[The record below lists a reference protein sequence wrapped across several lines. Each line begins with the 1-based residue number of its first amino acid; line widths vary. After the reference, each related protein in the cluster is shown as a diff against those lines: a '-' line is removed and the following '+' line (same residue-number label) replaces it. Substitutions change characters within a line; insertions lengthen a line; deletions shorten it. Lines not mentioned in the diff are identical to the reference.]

1 MVLPLTLKLRPDAPR
16 MANLRSLIE
25 ANGKDA
31 VLAALC
37 EALEKRT
44 LRPEH
49 FNLKELAETV
59 WPAYRQVCDPRSQA
73 GGLFGAPTLQGLS
86 EDAIDSTMFSNIT
99 GQIMF
104 TKVMEGFIEADEGVF
119 EKICTVVPTKFNGEK
134 IPGISPPTADGYEVA
149 EGAEFDQGQV
159 IEDYIETPVTTKRGQ
174 IIYVT
179 KEAVFFDRT
188 NMLLQQAG
196 KVGERLATKRL
207 KLMIDVVAGVVN
219 PFKWRGV
226 AKNTYQNAL
235 GDWINELASN
245 ALVDW
250 TDIDAIYVLAAKM
263 TDPNT
268 SEPLSL
274 SLPDVLVPPHLAAT
288 AKRIMRA
295 TEIRYGDSDSATGTQ
310 TIASNPVADL
320 GQNIVVS
327 SQLYHRLVASGA
339 SASVAGSTW
348 FIGDLKKAFAYMENW
363 GLTPASL
370 PAGSTL
376 EFTRDVVAGF
386 KFSERGVPAVIE
398 PRRVF
403 KCPGA

>member
-1 MVLPLTLKLRPDAPR
+1 MALPLTLKLRPDAPR

-25 ANGKDA
+25 ANGKEA
-31 VLAALC
+31 VLGALC

-49 FNLKELAETV
+49 FNLQELAEAV
-59 WPAYRQVCDPRSQA
+59 WPAWKQSCDPRSMA
-73 GGLFGAPTLQGLS
+73 GGMFGSPSLTGLS
-86 EDAIDSTMFSNIT
+86 EDAIDSTMFANIT
-99 GQIMF
+99 GQIVF
-104 TKVMEGFIEADEGVF
+104 TKVMEGFMEADEGVF
-119 EKICTVVPTKFNGEK
+119 ERICTVIPTKFNGEK
-134 IPGISPPTADGYEVA
+134 IPGISPPTADGYEIA
-149 EGAEFDQGQV
+149 EGAEYDQGQV

-207 KLMIDVVAGVVN
+207 KLMIDVVCGATN
-219 PFKWRGV
+219 PFKWRGTS
-226 AKNTYQNAL
+226 KNTYQSSL
-235 GDWINELASN
+235 GDWINSLSSN

-250 TDIDAIYVLAAKM
+250 TDIDAVYVLAAKM

-268 SEPLSL
+268 SEPISI

-288 AKRIMRA
+288 AKRILNA
-295 TEIRYGDSDSATGTQ
+295 TQITFGDGASNTSQ
-310 TIASNPVADL
+310 TVASNPVADL
-320 GQNIVVS
+320 GRNIIVS
-327 SQLYHRLVASGA
+327 SQLYARLVAAGD

-348 FIGDLKKAFAYMENW
+348 FIGDFKKAFAYMENW

-386 KFSERGVPAVIE
+386 KFSERGVPTVIE
-398 PRRVF
+398 PRRTF

>member
-1 MVLPLTLKLRPDAPR
+1 MASPLTLKLRPDAPR
-16 MANLRSLIE
+16 MANIRSLIE
-25 ANGKDA
+25 AHGKEA
-31 VLAALC
+31 TLSALC
-37 EALEKRT
+37 EALEQRK

-49 FNLKELAETV
+49 FNLRELAEAV
-59 WPAYRQVCDPRSQA
+59 WPAWKQACDPRSMSY
-73 GGLFGAPTLQGLS
+73 GMFGAPTLVGLS
-86 EDAIDSTMFSNIT
+86 EDAIDSTMFANIT

-119 EKICTVVPTKFNGEK
+119 EKICTVIPTKFNGEK

-207 KLMIDVVAGVVN
+207 KLMIDVVAGVTN

-250 TDIDAIYVLAAKM
+250 TDIDAIYTLAAKM

-268 SEPLSL
+268 SEPISI

-288 AKRIMRA
+288 AKRVLRA
-295 TEIRYGDSDSATGTQ
+295 TEIRFGDGASSTTQ

-320 GQNIVVS
+320 GQNIIVS
-327 SQLYHRLVASGA
+327 TQLYARLVASGA
-339 SASVAGSTW
+339 SASVSGSTW
-348 FIGDLKKAFAYMENW
+348 FIGDFKKAFAYMENW

-398 PRRVF
+398 PRRAF